1 MMQQV
6 IVNAKFRKERK
17 AMTVIYASLLV
28 LLSID
33 GFLSDYVVS
42 TVLRLVQMLALVLI
56 FYNEF
61 KLWRM
66 GKLQMPHGF
75 SKFVLVCLFALLLG
89 IIVRGNWN
97 VSGHNFFLKLLTFG
111 GFLPYALPFCILPL
125 PNARH
130 LDVINKV
137 FFIGALFSFPLWA
150 MNIGQLV
157 QDDYRGEGI
166 GLYMPFFAA
175 FLMGFP
181 YVTKSKR
188 KICFVIWAIYIILM
202 LLNARRNMV
211 FSLGC
216 FGMIAYYCC
225 NFSKFAKKK
234 YQTVLMAVA
243 ALLISTLFIA
253 SNVDVLSE
261 KVFSRFSSRVGEDTR
276 SGVEELFLAD
286 FATSP
291 TEDWIWGRGLD
302 GGYYQEM
309 RDEDTGELETNRLG
323 IETGYL
329 NNVLKGGILYAAV
342 IVIVM
347 LICLVRSIR
356 IKNIYSVYLR
366 WVFLLFFIDLYATVL
381 MGAFS
386 VKAILFWFCVSMALS
401 RDYPYLG
408 QIETK
413 NYEYGKDK
421 KRKNII

>member
-6 IVNAKFRKERK
+6 IVNAKLKKERK
-17 AMTVIYASLLV
+17 AMTIIYASLLV

-33 GFLSDYVVS
+33 GFLSSFIVS
-42 TVLRLVQMLALVLI
+42 TAIRSVQLFALILI
-56 FYNEF
+56 VYNEF

-66 GKLQMPHGF
+66 GKLQIPHGF
-75 SKFVLVCLFALLLG
+75 SKFVLICLFALLIG

-97 VSGHNFFLKLLTFG
+97 VSGHYLLLKLLSLG
-111 GFLPYALPFCILPL
+111 GFLPYALPFFIVPL

-130 LDVINKV
+130 LDIIKKI
-137 FFIGALFSFPLWA
+137 FFIGALLSFPLWV
-150 MNIGQLV
+150 MNAGQLV
-157 QDDYRGEGI
+157 QEDFQGEGV

-181 YVTKSKR
+181 FVTKGKR
-188 KICFVIWAIYIILM
+188 KICFVIWAIYIVLM
-202 LLNARRNMV
+202 MLNARRNMV

-216 FGMIAYYCC
+216 FGLIAYYCY
-225 NFSKFAKKK
+225 NFSSFATKRLHS
-234 YQTVLMAVA
+234 VLMAMA
-243 ALLISTLFIA
+243 ATLIAVLFVV
-253 SNVDVLSE
+253 SNIDVLSE

-309 RDEDTGELETNRLG
+309 RDADTGELETDRLG

-329 NNVLKGGILYAAV
+329 NNVLKGGILYAAF

-347 LICLVRSIR
+347 LICLIRSIR

-381 MGAFS
+381 MGAFG
-386 VKAILFWFCVSMALS
+386 VKAILFWFCVSVVLS
-401 RDYPYLG
+401 REYPCLG
-408 QIETK
+408 QTEINVCQYNK
-413 NYEYGKDK
+413 KD
-421 KRKNII
+421 